1 MAEDTAEQQKPKRQL
16 SISRLLLPLLI
27 GTTISVIIGF
37 FVVGYLSLTEPPAPP
52 EDTHNLMD
60 KKQQQAALT
69 KADSDTEKADSNTD
83 DATEMVMNEDGTF
96 DFAQY
101 RYFSFP
107 LPFVVN
113 FANGE
118 GMMTVE
124 IAIATYATTLR
135 GERLIEKL
143 TAFTPKMRSAINLV
157 LAEQVHADVITVSK
171 RKTLESKLL
180 AAIRQV
186 IDGTEPNKPSGIT
199 DLHFIKFVISGVR

>member
-27 GTTISVIIGF
+27 GATISVIIGF
-37 FVVGYLSLTEPPAPP
+37 FVVGYLSLTEPPSLP

-69 KADSDTEKADSNTD
+69 KADSDTGDT
-83 DATEMVMNEDGTF
+83 TEMVMNEDGTF

-124 IAIATYATTLR
+124 IAIATYETTLR
-135 GERLIEKL
+135 GERLLEKL
-143 TAFTPKMRSAINLV
+143 TTFTPKMRSTINLV
-157 LAEQVHADVITVSK
+157 LAEQVHADVSTVKK
-171 RKTLESKLL
+171 RKALENKLL
-180 AAIRQV
+180 AAIRPV
-186 IDGTEPNKPSGIT
+186 IDGTEPEKPSGIT

>member
-27 GTTISVIIGF
+27 CATISVIIGF

-52 EDTHNLMD
+52 EDTQNLMD

-69 KADSDTEKADSNTD
+69 KADSDTD

-124 IAIATYATTLR
+124 IAIATYETTLR

-143 TAFTPKMRSAINLV
+143 TAFTPKMRSTINLL
-157 LAEQVHADVITVSK
+157 LAEQVHADVNTVAK
-171 RKTLESKLL
+171 RKALESKLL
-180 AAIRQV
+180 AAIKPV
-186 IDGTEPNKPSGIT
+186 IDGTEPKKPSGIT
-199 DLHFIKFVISGVR
+199 DLHFIKFVISGVS

>member
-27 GTTISVIIGF
+27 CATISVIIGF

-52 EDTHNLMD
+52 EDTQNLMD

-69 KADSDTEKADSNTD
+69 KADSDTD

-107 LPFVVN
+107 LPFVAN

-124 IAIATYATTLR
+124 IAIATYETTLR

-143 TAFTPKMRSAINLV
+143 TTFSPKMRSAINLV
-157 LAEQVHADVITVSK
+157 LAEKIHADVNTMAK
-171 RKTLESKLL
+171 RNALESKLL
-180 AAIRQV
+180 TAIKPV
-186 IDGTEPNKPSGIT
+186 IDGTKPERPSGIT
-199 DLHFIKFVISGVR
+199 DLHFTKFVISGLR

>member
-1 MAEDTAEQQKPKRQL
+1 MAEDTAEQQKPKRQI

-27 GTTISVIIGF
+27 GATISVIIGF

-69 KADSDTEKADSNTD
+69 KADSDTD

-113 FANGE
+113 FADGE

-143 TAFTPKMRSAINLV
+143 TKFTPKMRSTINLV
-157 LAEQVHADVITVSK
+157 LAEQVHADVITVTK
-171 RKTLESKLL
+171 RKALESKLL